1 MGLKTP
7 RSADLSRAQL
17 SASQQTFLTFRRR
30 RRRLRST
37 FTLFWLRGGQ
47 KRADQPGLWG
57 CPDPAKQGLKPPLN
71 VRGRGGESPINR
83 AKFRRRAKFS
93 AQSPSSPPDG
103 PGAQHGERRRSNFC
117 FKSIFSERCAHSPC
131 VRSARA
137 QACGSELKTR
147 GKRAAVLF
155 FFFFRLRVKK
165 FEWKWLQSEQERH
178 AVVLSLSGC

>member
-30 RRRLRST
+30 RLRST

-47 KRADQPGLWG
+47 NAQTELDSGAVQIPQTRTEAAAERARKRRKVPSTEQSFGDAQSFRRSRPAALPTCPGLST
-57 CPDPAKQGLKPPLN
+57 
-71 VRGRGGESPINR
+71 ESDAAPTFASN
-83 AKFRRRAKFS
+83 
-93 AQSPSSPPDG
+93 PSSPRG
-103 PGAQHGERRRSNFC
+103 
-117 FKSIFSERCAHSPC
+117 AHSPC
-131 VRSARA
+131 VRARA
-137 QACGSELKTR
+137 HACGSELR
-147 GKRAAVLF
+147 RVEASRRPF
-155 FFFFRLRVKK
+155 FPTARKK